1 EQERRRVLE
10 GGVDAHRGVGRA
22 RASRDEGDAGAAGE
36 LSVGIRHVRGAAFV
50 PADDDADLFLRVVQ
64 GVEKTEVAFARD
76 AEDVVGAL
84 GDEGPGQDLAAGAGE
99 GGGGEHGG
107 GCTAAPGR
115 IVVAAEVVGRDVIFN
130 VDVYVDVDVDV
141 DEAGA
146 VNPLRQRQGCS
157 STLPSPSKSTT
168 TSTSTITSTSTSTQ
182 RYRGVTEPVPTES
195 APTATPPPAPRPPST
210 SEAAPDRA

>member
-1 EQERRRVLE
+1 MRAGSGLRHGLFGEHVLGKGEDHGSRPPRHRRVESVAQVLRDAARVVHLRDPFGELAEHAPVVDLLECLAIEDVAAGLSDEEQERRRVLE

-50 PADDDADLFLRVVQ
+50 PADDDADLFLRVVE

-107 GCTAAPGR
+107 
-115 IVVAAEVVGRDVIFN
+115 VVPR
-130 VDVYVDVDVDV
+130 
-141 DEAGA
+141 
-146 VNPLRQRQGCS
+146 RQGGS
-157 STLPSPSKSTT
+157 
-168 TSTSTITSTSTSTQ
+168 
-182 RYRGVTEPVPTES
+182 
-195 APTATPPPAPRPPST
+195 
-210 SEAAPDRA
+210 